1 MQIGFIRIKNF
12 RALRDV
18 EFPLTSSTVII
29 GENNSGKS
37 SVLDCISLALGRRWG
52 QRGTGFSEYD
62 LSMPIAVKNEDGQHV
77 FEFNAAEQPATSIE
91 LHFAE
96 NSAGQWP
103 QDVVTELAS
112 YVQINPVTGCN
123 SIALRVTYTQ
133 HPIEKTYQPNWAFID
148 INGDAIGSQGARR
161 GANANPFF
169 KFVPVFVLT
178 ALRDSSEEFSS
189 RSQFWGRLLKAVEI
203 SPEQQAEL
211 DNEIEALNAKLMDS
225 DPRIAKTISQL
236 KEIRSVIAK
245 GAVTDVTIRALPMKL
260 WQLLARSEV
269 VMKSSENANWLPLE
283 RQGQGLKSLSVIYL
297 FNAFIQRLLAEAYTE
312 HSEPIVALEEP
323 EVHLHP
329 QAARSLWSQVAKM
342 PGQKIVTTH
351 SPYFMQFVPI
361 KSIRVLRSHEAGAS
375 VHYVPNCVVASLPRT
390 DKLTAFIE
398 KYNGFASY
406 DDIAGRLILSGP
418 LFKAEYRELLSCY
431 VSADERHHHGTI
443 KDLRDRSVD
452 LIVGEDLEALEDW
465 ARRGR
470 GEIFFS
476 RAWILC
482 EGQTEVFLFSALF
495 DSIGLNLDANSISLI
510 DYQNNGSPRAFASL
524 ARVFKF
530 PWILV
535 SDGDDQGDGT
545 IASLKNAAFTEAE
558 LNEKALLLPEDVD
571 IESYIVGSSLRGM
584 ACETAQEF
592 DMAITAASSDK
603 EISSVL
609 RTNKPIWARRLGL
622 RLRKSPPDEADLPEV
637 FKKLKNFII
646 EYEMSDEAAIDS

>member
-1 MQIGFIRIKNF
+1 MQIAFIRIKNF

-18 EFPLTSSTVII
+18 EFPLTASTVII

-62 LSMPIAVKNEDGQHV
+62 LSMSI
-77 FEFNAAEQPATSIE
+77 AAEAVEADDSEPPATSIE

-96 NSAGQWP
+96 DTVGQWP
-103 QDVVTELAS
+103 QDVVTELAN
-112 YVQINPVTGCN
+112 YVQINPHTECK
-123 SIALRVTYTQ
+123 SIALRVTYTL

-148 INGDAIGSQGARR
+148 INGDAIGSHGARR

-169 KFVPVFVLT
+169 KYVPVFVLT

-189 RSQFWGRLLKAVEI
+189 RSEFWGKLLKAVEI
-203 SPEQQAEL
+203 SPEQQDEL

-225 DPRIAKTISQL
+225 DPRIANTISQL
-236 KEIRSVIAK
+236 KEIKSVIAK

-269 VMKSSENANWLPLE
+269 VMKSSDDADWLPLD

-297 FNAFIQRLLAEAYTE
+297 FNAFVQRLLAEAYTE

-361 KSIRVLRSHEAGAS
+361 KSIRILRSQDEGIA
-375 VHYVPNCVVASLPRT
+375 VYFVPDEVSAPLPHT
-390 DKLTAFIE
+390 KKLAAFIQ
-398 KYNGFASY
+398 KHTGSASY
-406 DDIAGRLILSGP
+406 DASNGLLVLNGP
-418 LFKAEYRELLSCY
+418 LFEKEYRELLICF
-431 VSADERHHHGTI
+431 SAEEERNHHPTI
-443 KDLRDRSVD
+443 KKLRRKSVD
-452 LIVGEDLEALEDW
+452 LIVEEDLEALEDW

-482 EGQTEVFLFSALF
+482 EGQTEVFLFSAFF
-495 DSIGLNLDANSISLI
+495 DSIGLNLDVNSVSII

-524 ARVFKF
+524 ARVLKF

-545 IASLKNAAFTEAE
+545 IASLKNAAFTDEE
-558 LNEKALLLPEDVD
+558 LDEHAILLPDKSD
-571 IESYIVGSSLRGM
+571 IESYVVNSALRDI
-584 ACETAQEF
+584 ALKTAQEF
-592 DMAITAASSDK
+592 EASIGSTSSDVD
-603 EISSVL
+603 ICNVL
-609 RTNKPIWARRLGL
+609 RANKPLWARRFGL
-622 RLRKSPPDEADLPEV
+622 RLRKAPPDESNIPEL
-637 FKKLKNFII
+637 FETLKDFVIAHETIDDTAI
-646 EYEMSDEAAIDS
+646 ES